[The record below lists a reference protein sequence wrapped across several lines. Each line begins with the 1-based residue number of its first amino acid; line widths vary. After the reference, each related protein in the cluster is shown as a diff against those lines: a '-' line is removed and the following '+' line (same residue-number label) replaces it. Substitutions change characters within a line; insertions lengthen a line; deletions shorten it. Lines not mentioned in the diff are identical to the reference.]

1 MIDIDIANYNQNTTD
16 IFAMFANR
24 AIERWADDPEK
35 VSAMERRRKQRQE
48 EKK

>member
-1 MIDIDIANYNQNTTD
+1 MVEIDVNNFNNNVTD